1 MHSLPVHVHV
11 NQTKTL
17 VYSVCKKKVRKLS
30 KQMVACDDCMQWYH
44 YVCVGVTDE
53 EAQAMDFKCPGGC
66 RN

>member
-1 MHSLPVHVHV
+1 MHSLHV
-11 NQTKTL
+11 NRTKTL

-53 EAQAMDFKCPGGC
+53 EAQAMDFKWL
-66 RN
+66 